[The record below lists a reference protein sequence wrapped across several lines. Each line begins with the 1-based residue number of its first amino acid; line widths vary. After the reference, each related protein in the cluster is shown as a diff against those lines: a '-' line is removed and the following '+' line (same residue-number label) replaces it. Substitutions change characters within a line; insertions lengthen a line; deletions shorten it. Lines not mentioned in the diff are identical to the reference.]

1 MRHGAALLAIIA
13 AFTALTLAV
22 YTKAFSTARH
32 VTLLL
37 PAAGLQLDRRADV
50 KVNGV
55 VVGEVADLAPADH
68 GARLTLALDHDVDR
82 ASTAE
87 LRAKTLFG
95 EKYVALIPPSS
106 PRGPLRDGDVIR
118 SSAAAV
124 EITEILDRL
133 LAHLRA
139 VHPERLNAVLN
150 ALATALDGR
159 GARLG
164 TTLDRTDAYLRRL
177 QPHLPALKRDIAKL
191 ADVTARYG
199 QAAPDLLRT
208 LANSAAISRTLT
220 AAPIGPAGAAVTR
233 AATAADRLLTTDE
246 PGIVGLPHVVRP
258 ALDVAAHH
266 APVIPCVLR
275 GLDRLRPLLD
285 NAFGHGSAKA
295 VLEIVRPAHP
305 YEPGKDTPRYA
316 DRRGPACYG
325 LPDHAP
331 VPFPGVRFDDG
342 TADLARLMLR

>member
-1 MRHGAALLAIIA
+1 MRHGVALLAITA

-55 VVGEVADLAPADH
+55 VVGEVADLAPAER
-68 GARLTLALDHDVDR
+68 GARVTLALDQDVDR
-82 ASTAE
+82 ASTVE

-95 EKYVALIPPSS
+95 EKYVALIPPRS
-106 PRGPLRDGDVIR
+106 PRGPLRDGDVLR
-118 SSAAAV
+118 SSATAV
-124 EITEILDRL
+124 EITQILDRL
-133 LAHLRA
+133 LTHLRA
-139 VHPERLNAVLN
+139 VHPERLNAALN

-164 TTLDRTDAYLRRL
+164 RTLDRTDAYLKRL
-177 QPHLPALKRDIAKL
+177 QPYLPTIKRDIAKL
-191 ADVTARYG
+191 VDVADQYG

-208 LANSAAISRTLT
+208 LANTAAISRTLT
-220 AAPIGPAGAAVTR
+220 AVPPAPAADAVTGAATV
-233 AATAADRLLTTDE
+233 ADRLLTANE
-246 PGIVGLPHVVRP
+246 PGLVGLQHVIRP
-258 ALDVAAHH
+258 VLDITAYH

-275 GLDRLRPLLD
+275 GLVRLRPILD
-285 NAFGHGSAKA
+285 DTFGHGSAKA
-295 VLEIVRPAHP
+295 VLEIVRPARP

-325 LPDHAP
+325 LPDHPP

-342 TADLARLMLR
+342 TTDLARLMLR